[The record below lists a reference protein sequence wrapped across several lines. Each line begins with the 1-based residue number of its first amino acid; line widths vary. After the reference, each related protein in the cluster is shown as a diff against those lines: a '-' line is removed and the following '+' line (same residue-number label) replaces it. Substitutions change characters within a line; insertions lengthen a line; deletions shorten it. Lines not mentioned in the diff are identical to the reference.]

1 MTKRDFLAL
10 EQYSNAEVLAL
21 LDLAARVKRGE
32 ITGGLERKVL
42 SLVFMDPSLRT
53 RSSMEAAMYLH
64 GGHSIVLEPGR
75 GSWALETQRGAV
87 MDADRVEH
95 IAEAAR
101 VLGRYSD
108 AVGVRV
114 FPRGTDWSEER
125 HDEKQC
131 GFREGCGR
139 AMINTLGERER
150 VTRG

>member
-75 GSWALETQRGAV
+75 GSWALELWVGSGA
-87 MDADRVEH
+87 H
-95 IAEAAR
+95 EAAVAR
-101 VLGRYSD
+101 GRISSTPGIRRLSR
-108 AVGVRV
+108 ARPA
-114 FPRGTDWSEER
+114 PRAPRSAR
-125 HDEKQC
+125 
-131 GFREGCGR
+131 
-139 AMINTLGERER
+139 
-150 VTRG
+150 